1 MNFKLGLCLLLISSL
16 LTATSL
22 QAGDDDDFDDDVD
35 DDITEIIEKEKEKAE
50 EEAEERAEEEA
61 ERLLESLLEQ
71 RLDNDSELDDDFE
84 DEMEDWLEEQ
94 LEANTSDEDL
104 EDRMEQELEKRLE
117 SLAEDNE
124 QSEEQLELLDDKLQ
138 QLWQFEEDIE
148 DSLLPPL
155 PNQMIALISL
165 EELAAAKANGAV
177 ILKEESLTELGSVL
191 VTFDNSQP
199 VPIATEPNHV
209 YQLDDL
215 GSSNASSIPL
225 NKPANPLMQAQLMDV
240 KTTLPAKQ
248 RIGLMDSS
256 INTQHACFTGLTIN
270 QQSFHDTA
278 QPSFNHGTAMASI
291 LLGDNRCEA
300 QGLLKQARLFN
311 AVVFAKNDSGAV
323 VASAS
328 QLVAGLNWLLSQNIN
343 IINMSLSGPP
353 NRILEQ
359 ALKQVAARGIT
370 LVASAGNDG
379 PAAFPRYPAAYPEVI
394 AVTAVD
400 QQLAVF
406 TRAAQGP
413 HIEIS
418 APGVDVFVAQSSGIE
433 KAKGIEKPYA
443 SLSGTSFAAA
453 MVTAVLASEAPAL
466 TRPNLSQR
474 AHFLGDIK
482 LGNRKL
488 AASQRDSTYGFGLLK
503 AHINNEK

>member
-22 QAGDDDDFDDDVD
+22 QAEDDDFDDEVD
-35 DDITEIIEKEKEKAE
+35 DDITEVIEKEKEKAE

-61 ERLLESLLEQ
+61 ERLLENLLEQ
-71 RLDNDSELDDDFE
+71 RLDDDSEFDDDFE
-84 DEMEDWLEEQ
+84 DEMEDWLAEQ
-94 LEANTSDEDL
+94 LEANNTDDDL

-117 SLAEDNE
+117 SLAEGNE
-124 QSEEQLELLDDKLQ
+124 QGDEKLELLDDKLQ
-138 QLWQFEEDIE
+138 QLWQFEDDIE
-148 DSLLPPL
+148 ESLLPPL

-165 EELAAAKANGAV
+165 EELAAAKAKGAV
-177 ILKEESLTELGSVL
+177 ILKEESLAELGSVL

-199 VPIATEPNHV
+199 VPIKTEPNHV
-209 YQLDDL
+209 YQLDEL
-215 GSSNASSIPL
+215 GLSNSTSIPL
-225 NKPANPLMQAQLMDV
+225 NEPANPLIQAQLMDV
-240 KTTLPAKQ
+240 KTTLVAKQ

-256 INTQHACFTGLTIN
+256 INTQHACFTGLAIN
-270 QQSFHDTA
+270 QKSFHDTA
-278 QPSFNHGTAMASI
+278 PPSFNHGTAMASI

-300 QGLLKQARLFN
+300 QGLLKQAQLFN
-311 AVVFAKNDSGAV
+311 AVVFAENNSGSV

-359 ALKQVAARGIT
+359 ALKQVSARGIT

-406 TRAAQGP
+406 SRAAQGP

-418 APGVDVFVAQSSGIE
+418 APGVDMLVAQSAE
-433 KAKGIEKPYA
+433 VKKTKGLDKSYA

-453 MVTAVLASEAPAL
+453 MVTAVLASDLPTL
-466 TRPNLSQR
+466 TRPDLSRR
-474 AHFLGDIK
+474 AQHI
-482 LGNRKL
+482 GNSQL
-488 AASQRDSTYGFGLLK
+488 AANQRDSTFGFGLLK
-503 AHINNEK
+503 AHKNNEK